1 MNLLTDLFPISISFC
16 SELTLITFEEL
27 STSDSDVQKLV
38 VDVHNKLRRGVKPFA
53 SNMMRMEWS
62 EVARKNAQEKA
73 NSCTLNHNKIALKYG
88 ENLYMSTNPRPWENA
103 MQSWYDEVTDFVY
116 GSGAKGT
123 SVVRHY
129 TQLVWYNSYQI
140 GCAVATCPEE
150 LYKYFYVCHYTPP
163 GNVSSLATP
172 YKAGQPCGDCP
183 DSCDNGLCTNTCPEQ
198 DAYVHC
204 PALKNLFGCNEFVKT
219 HCRASCMCKNQII

>member
-1 MNLLTDLFPISISFC
+1 MVCCQPETIKEMLLLTVSVFLVTLLHC
-16 SELTLITFEEL
+16 SNANVMITFEEL

-73 NSCTLNHNKIALKYG
+73 NSCTLNHNKIGSMIANPLKYG

-163 GNVSSLATP
+163 
-172 YKAGQPCGDCP
+172 
-183 DSCDNGLCTNTCPEQ
+183 
-198 DAYVHC
+198 
-204 PALKNLFGCNEFVKT
+204 
-219 HCRASCMCKNQII
+219 